1 MDPISLIVAALAAG
15 ASAAVKDTAGQA
27 VKDAYSGLKA
37 LVKRKLGSSQM
48 AQEVIERHEQAPEVW
63 EKPLEDELGRAGLA
77 DDEEVIRLAQELL
90 AKQDPGG
97 AAAGKYNVT
106 ISGGKGITVGDHAHV
121 EMTFGNGD

>member
-37 LVKRKLGSSQM
+37 LVKRRLGSSQM

-121 EMTFGNGD
+121 EMTFENGD

>member
-37 LVKRKLGSSQM
+37 LVKRRLGSSEM
-48 AQEVIERHEQAPEVW
+48 AQEVVERHEQSPEVW
-63 EKPLEDELGRAGLA
+63 EKPLEEELGKAGLA
-77 DDEEVIRLAQELL
+77 DDEEVIRLAQELM
-90 AKQDPGG
+90 AKQDPSG

-106 ISGGKGITVGDHAHV
+106 ISGGKGITIGDHAHV
-121 EMTFGNGD
+121 EMTFENGD

>member
-1 MDPISLIVAALAAG
+1 MDPISLIVAALVAG
-15 ASAAVKDTAGQA
+15 ASAAAKDTAGQA

-48 AQEVIERHEQAPEVW
+48 AQEVIERHAEAPAVW
-63 EKPLEDELGRAGLA
+63 EKPLEVELGRAGLA
-77 DDEEVIRLAQELL
+77 DDEEVIRLAQELM
-90 AKQDPGG
+90 AQQDPAG

-121 EMTFGNGD
+121 EMTFENGD